1 MFLGTFLG
9 QKSFVLEKMS
19 REKSTLTTSDRDEN
33 INRKELF
40 GEIGEANKP
49 FFSWK
54 SMLLVI
60 ASLPPKQL
68 QKLDSFINGVTS
80 EGSDLSWSDYRGYE
94 DIKTKMKRLIGSIKN
109 EILPTSNR
117 SIDVERAE
125 LISTANKLF
134 DNSSEHMIEEN
145 QSQISSR
152 SLSTSNQEQQQ
163 EQKQEH
169 KRKLKFQNMHGR
181 VRGIVIHGPSGCGKS
196 FLAKIFAAEVRLLG
210 L

>member
-1 MFLGTFLG
+1 
-9 QKSFVLEKMS
+9 MS
-19 REKSTLTTSDRDEN
+19 REKSTLTTSNRDEN
-33 INRKELF
+33 INPKELF
-40 GEIGEANKP
+40 GEIGEANKS

-80 EGSDLSWSDYRGYE
+80 EGSDLSWADYCGYE
-94 DIKTKMKRLIGSIKN
+94 DIKTKMKRLIRSTKN

-117 SIDVERAE
+117 SIDVERTE
-125 LISTANKLF
+125 LKSTSNKLF

-152 SLSTSNQEQQQ
+152 SLSTSNQEQQ
-163 EQKQEH
+163 QEH